1 MRAKTTVALMLVF
14 ALVGAT
20 TAEAAKAP
28 TKIKNVTIQ
37 EVSSGRG
44 EYGGKVKS
52 PKRGCERHRKVTVV
66 HDSDPPFVIGET
78 FTDDEGNWELT
89 GPLPPSG
96 DRIIIKVKK
105 TKKCRGAS
113 ETYEVVYKA

>member
-1 MRAKTTVALMLVF
+1 VRARTTAALMLVF

-28 TKIKNVTIQ
+28 TKIKSVTIQ
-37 EVSSGRG
+37 EAGPGKG

-52 PKRGCERHRKVTVV
+52 PKAKCEARRKVTVI

-78 FTDDEGNWELT
+78 VTDDQGNWKLT

-96 DRIIIKVKK
+96 DRIIVKVKK
-105 TKKCRGAS
+105 TKKCKGAS
-113 ETYEVVYKA
+113 ETYEVVY